1 MSQRIV
7 QLSFSFSDMVSGVR
21 LTTCPPVDVVN
32 FADIQVGVRG
42 GLGIFRAAT
51 CNVIDGFFIAVAY
64 DYDYEYM
71 IMI

>member
-1 MSQRIV
+1 MYAC
-7 QLSFSFSDMVSGVR
+7 
-21 LTTCPPVDVVN
+21 TACPPVDVVN

-42 GLGIFRAAT
+42 GLCLFRAAT
-51 CNVIDGFFIAVAY
+51 CNVIDGFFTAVVYDYDY